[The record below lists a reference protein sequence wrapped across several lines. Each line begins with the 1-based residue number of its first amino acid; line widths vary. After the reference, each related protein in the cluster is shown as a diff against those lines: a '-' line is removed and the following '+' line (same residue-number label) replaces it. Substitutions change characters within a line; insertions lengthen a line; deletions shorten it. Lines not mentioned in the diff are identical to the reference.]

1 MVNKIILNEYEIDQE
16 EIERE
21 LEEIIGGGSLAK
33 IEAVFDTSVKKFDLG
48 TILRGRILGVIGNN
62 VILDTGYKSEGT
74 IPLSEFDSAEEVEV
88 GTEIEV
94 MLESFEDDTG
104 LIQISKRKADRIR
117 GWEKIVDK
125 YKEGDVVTGKVVRKI
140 KGGLLVDVGIP
151 IFLPA
156 SQIDVKPPGEIAE
169 YIGTEVTCKIL
180 KIDEVQQNIIVSRR
194 KLIEEE
200 RNKLKREFLSNVEVG
215 QVVSGVVKNIAD
227 FGAFIDLGGIDGL
240 LHITDM
246 SWGRISHPSE
256 MLAIGDET
264 EVKILDIDEVKDKVS
279 LGLKQKT
286 ENPWA
291 NVEER
296 YPIGSK
302 IKGQVVNIM
311 SYGAFV
317 KLETGI
323 EGLVHISE
331 MSWTRRIN
339 HPSEVVAIGD
349 SVEAIVLNINK
360 DKEEISLSIKQV
372 ELNPWTNI
380 EEKYQPGHKIKGRVR
395 NLTNYGAFIEIDEGI
410 DGLLHISDMS
420 WSKKVT
426 HPSEII
432 KKGDKIEVE
441 ILSVDKEKKRV
452 SLGIKQL
459 TEDPWK
465 KEIPEKYSVGDIVK
479 GKVTKMTDFGAF
491 IDMGNGLEGLL
502 HISEVSREKIKNLES
517 VLSIG
522 QKLDV
527 KIVKI
532 EPEARKIGLSLKGTG
547 KAPEQETQPQEE
559 QPQEETKPQE
569 EQADTEAS
577 EEVIEDTVEAK
588 VDEAEASEEVVEDTV
603 EAKVD
608 EAEAS
613 EEVVEDTIEAKVDE
627 AEVEET
633 KVDEAKDDA

>member
-1 MVNKIILNEYEIDQE
+1 MVNKFVLEEYEINQE
-16 EIERE
+16 EIQRE
-21 LEEIIGGGSLAK
+21 LEEIIGGDSLEK
-33 IEAVFDTSVKKFDLG
+33 IEAAFDISVKKFDLG
-48 TILRGRILGVIGNN
+48 TILKGRILGIIGNN

-74 IPLSEFDSAEEVEV
+74 IPLSEFDSAEDVEI
-88 GTEIEV
+88 GNEIEV
-94 MLESFEDDTG
+94 ILESFEDDTG

-117 GWEKIVDK
+117 GWEKVVDK
-125 YKEGDVVTGKVVRKI
+125 YKEGDVVKGKVVRKI

-200 RNKLKREFLSNVEVG
+200 RSKLKREFLDSVQVG
-215 QVVSGVVKNIAD
+215 QVVKGVVKNIAD

-291 NVEER
+291 NVGER

-372 ELNPWTNI
+372 EQNPWTNI
-380 EEKYQPGHKIKGRVR
+380 EEKYPPGITIKGRVR

-432 KKGDKIEVE
+432 KKGDKIEVK
-441 ILSVDKEKKRV
+441 ILSVDKDKKRV

-459 TEDPWK
+459 TDDPWK
-465 KEIPEKYSVGDIVK
+465 KEIPEKYSVGGIVK
-479 GKVTKMTDFGAF
+479 GKVTKLTDFGAF

-502 HISEVSREKIKNLES
+502 HISEVSGEKIKTLES

-522 QKLDV
+522 QELDV

-532 EPEARKIGLSLKGTG
+532 EPEVRKIGLSLKGVKKTS
-547 KAPEQETQPQEE
+547 AQEGQA
-559 QPQEETKPQE
+559 QE
-569 EQADTEAS
+569 EQADIEAS
-577 EEVIEDTVEAK
+577 EDVIE
-588 VDEAEASEEVVEDTV
+588 EEVD
-603 EAKVD
+603 
-608 EAEAS
+608 
-613 EEVVEDTIEAKVDE
+613 
-627 AEVEET
+627 EVEE
-633 KVDEAKDDA
+633 ENI

>member
-1 MVNKIILNEYEIDQE
+1 MVNKIILEEYEISQE

-21 LEEIIGGGSLAK
+21 LEEIIGGDSLEK
-33 IEAVFDTSVKKFDLG
+33 IEAAFDTSVKKFDLG
-48 TILRGRILGVIGNN
+48 TILKGRILGVIGNN

-74 IPLSEFDSAEEVEV
+74 IPLSEFDSAEDVEI

-169 YIGTEVTCKIL
+169 YIGSEVTCKIL

-200 RNKLKREFLSNVEVG
+200 RNKLKREFLNSVEVG
-215 QVVSGVVKNIAD
+215 QIVSGVVKNIAD

-465 KEIPEKYSVGDIVK
+465 KEIPEKYAVGDIVK

-491 IDMGNGLEGLL
+491 IDMGSGLEGLL
-502 HISEVSREKIKNLES
+502 HISEVSSEKIKNLES

-522 QKLDV
+522 QELDV
-527 KIVKI
+527 RIVKI
-532 EPEARKIGLSLKGTG
+532 EPEARKIGLSLKGVE
-547 KAPEQETQPQEE
+547 KASGQENQPQEE
-559 QPQEETKPQE
+559 QTDTETSEDAIE
-569 EQADTEAS
+569 EQVDKE
-577 EEVIEDTVEAK
+577 K
-588 VDEAEASEEVVEDTV
+588 VDETTEDGN
-603 EAKVD
+603 
-608 EAEAS
+608 
-613 EEVVEDTIEAKVDE
+613 
-627 AEVEET
+627 
-633 KVDEAKDDA
+633 

>member
-1 MVNKIILNEYEIDQE
+1 MVNKLVLEQYDIKQE
-16 EIERE
+16 EIEKE
-21 LEEIIGGGSLAK
+21 LAEIIGSGSLEN
-33 IEAVFDTSVKKFDLG
+33 IEAAFDTSVKNFDLG
-48 TILRGRILGVIGNN
+48 TILKGRVLGVIGNN
-62 VILDTGYKSEGT
+62 VILDTGYKSEG
-74 IPLSEFDSAEEVEV
+74 IVPLSEFDTSEEVEV
-88 GTEIEV
+88 GADVEV

-117 GWEKIVDK
+117 GWEKIVNK
-125 YKEGDVVTGKVVRKI
+125 YQEGDVVTGKVVRKI

-156 SQIDVKPPGEIAE
+156 SQIDIKPPGEIAE

-200 RNKLKREFLSNVEVG
+200 RNQQKREFLDSVEVG
-215 QVVSGVVKNIAD
+215 QVVKGEVKNIAD

-256 MLAIGDET
+256 MLAIGDDV
-264 EVKILDIDEVKDKVS
+264 EVKILDIDAVKDKVS
-279 LGLKQKT
+279 LGLKQKS
-286 ENPWA
+286 ENPWTS
-291 NVEER
+291 VEEK

-339 HPSEVVAIGD
+339 HPSDVVAIGD
-349 SVEAIVLNINK
+349 SVEAVVLNINK
-360 DKEEISLSIKQV
+360 DKEEISLSLKQV
-372 ELNPWTNI
+372 EQNPWTNI
-380 EEKYQPGHKIKGRVR
+380 EEKYPPGVTIKGKVR

-420 WSKKVT
+420 WSKKVA

-432 KKGDKIEVE
+432 KKGEMIEVK
-441 ILSVDKEKKRV
+441 ILSVDKDKKRV

-459 TEDPWK
+459 SDDPWK
-465 KEIPEKYSVGDIVK
+465 KEIPEKYHVGDIVK

-491 IDMGNGLEGLL
+491 IDLSNGLEGLL
-502 HISEVSREKIKNLES
+502 HISEVSKEKIKNLES

-522 QKLDV
+522 QDLNV

-532 EPEARKIGLSLKGTG
+532 EPEARKIGLSLKGVEGAPVPPKQEDKAKEEPAAADVEVTENA
-547 KAPEQETQPQEE
+547 APEETAPESADAGA
-559 QPQEETKPQE
+559 PEETAAE
-569 EQADTEAS
+569 EKT
-577 EEVIEDTVEAK
+577 EEVKNEDNA
-588 VDEAEASEEVVEDTV
+588 
-603 EAKVD
+603 
-608 EAEAS
+608 
-613 EEVVEDTIEAKVDE
+613 
-627 AEVEET
+627 
-633 KVDEAKDDA
+633 

>member
-1 MVNKIILNEYEIDQE
+1 MVNKLVLEKYDIKQE
-16 EIERE
+16 EIEKE
-21 LEEIIGGGSLAK
+21 LEEIIGSDSLVK
-33 IEAVFDTSVKKFDLG
+33 IEAAFDTSIKNFDLG
-48 TILRGRILGVIGNN
+48 TILRGRVLGVIGNN

-74 IPLSEFDSAEEVEV
+74 VPLSEFDSAEEVEV
-88 GTEIEV
+88 GADIEV

-117 GWEKIVDK
+117 GWEKIVNK
-125 YKEGDVVTGKVVRKI
+125 YQEGDVVTGRVVRKI

-200 RNKLKREFLSNVEVG
+200 RNTQKREFLDSVEIG
-215 QVVSGVVKNIAD
+215 QVVKGEVKNIAD

-256 MLAIGDET
+256 MLAIGDDV
-264 EVKILDIDEVKDKVS
+264 EVKILDIDAVKDKVS
-279 LGLKQKT
+279 LGLKQKS
-286 ENPWA
+286 ENPWTS
-291 NVEER
+291 VEEK

-339 HPSEVVAIGD
+339 HPSDVVAIGD
-349 SVEAIVLNINK
+349 SVEAVVLNINK
-360 DKEEISLSIKQV
+360 DKEEISLSLKQV
-372 ELNPWTNI
+372 EQNPWTNI
-380 EEKYQPGHKIKGRVR
+380 EEKYPPGVTIKGKVR

-420 WSKKVT
+420 WSKKVA

-432 KKGDKIEVE
+432 KKGEMIEVK
-441 ILSVDKEKKRV
+441 ILSVDKDKKRV

-459 TEDPWK
+459 SDDPWK
-465 KEIPEKYSVGDIVK
+465 KEIPEKYKVGDIVK

-491 IDMGNGLEGLL
+491 IDLSNGLEGLL
-502 HISEVSREKIKNLES
+502 HISEVSKEKIKKLES
-517 VLSIG
+517 VISIG
-522 QKLDV
+522 QELNV

-532 EPEARKIGLSLKGTG
+532 EPEARKIGLSLKGVENESVQVQ
-547 KAPEQETQPQEE
+547 KSES
-559 QPQEETKPQE
+559 QE
-569 EQADTEAS
+569 EQADVEVTENVA
-577 EEVIEDTVEAK
+577 EESADVEATEN
-588 VDEAEASEEVVEDTV
+588 VAEEKTDDVKEEDN
-603 EAKVD
+603 A
-608 EAEAS
+608 
-613 EEVVEDTIEAKVDE
+613 
-627 AEVEET
+627 
-633 KVDEAKDDA
+633 

>member
-1 MVNKIILNEYEIDQE
+1 MVNKLVLEKYDIKQD
-16 EIERE
+16 EIEKE
-21 LEEIIGGGSLAK
+21 LQEIIGGDSLEK
-33 IEAVFDTSVKKFDLG
+33 IEAAFDTSIKNFDLG
-48 TILRGRILGVIGNN
+48 TILRGRVLGVIGNN
-62 VILDTGYKSEGT
+62 VILDTGYKSEG
-74 IPLSEFDSAEEVEV
+74 IVPLSEFDTAEDVEV
-88 GTEIEV
+88 GADIEV

-117 GWEKIVDK
+117 GWEKIVNK
-125 YKEGDVVTGKVVRKI
+125 YQEGDVVTGKVVRKI

-156 SQIDVKPPGEIAE
+156 SQIDIKPPGEIAE

-200 RNKLKREFLSNVEVG
+200 RNKQKREFLDSVEVE
-215 QVVSGVVKNIAD
+215 QVVKGEVKNIAD

-256 MLAIGDET
+256 MLAIGDEVD
-264 EVKILDIDEVKDKVS
+264 VKILDIDAVKDKVS

-286 ENPWA
+286 ENPWTS
-291 NVEER
+291 VEEK

-339 HPSEVVAIGD
+339 HPSDVVAIGD
-349 SVEAIVLNINK
+349 SVEAVVLNINK
-360 DKEEISLSIKQV
+360 DKEEISLSLKQV
-372 ELNPWTNI
+372 EQNPWTNI
-380 EEKYQPGHKIKGRVR
+380 EEKYPPGVTIKGKVR

-420 WSKKVT
+420 WSKKVA

-432 KKGDKIEVE
+432 KKGEMIEVK
-441 ILSVDKEKKRV
+441 ILSVDKDKKRV

-459 TEDPWK
+459 TDDPWK
-465 KEIPEKYSVGDIVK
+465 KEIPDKYHVGDIVK

-491 IDMGNGLEGLL
+491 IDLSNGLEGLL
-502 HISEVSREKIKNLES
+502 HISEVSKEKIKKLES
-517 VLSIG
+517 VISIG
-522 QKLDV
+522 QDLDV

-532 EPEARKIGLSLKGTG
+532 EPEARKIGLSLKGVEG
-547 KAPEQETQPQEE
+547 APVPAPE
-559 QPQEETKPQE
+559 
-569 EQADTEAS
+569 S
-577 EEVIEDTVEAK
+577 ESK
-588 VDEAEASEEVVEDTV
+588 DEPA
-603 EAKVD
+603 
-608 EAEAS
+608 
-613 EEVVEDTIEAKVDE
+613 
-627 AEVEET
+627 AEVEVTENAAPESADAGAPEE
-633 KVDEAKDDA
+633 VAAEAAEEVKEEDNA

>member
-1 MVNKIILNEYEIDQE
+1 MVNKLVLEQYDIKQD
-16 EIERE
+16 EIEKE
-21 LEEIIGGGSLAK
+21 LQEIIGGDSLEK
-33 IEAVFDTSVKKFDLG
+33 IEAAFDTSIKNFDLG
-48 TILRGRILGVIGNN
+48 TILRGKVLGVIGNN
-62 VILDTGYKSEGT
+62 VILDTGYKSEG
-74 IPLSEFDSAEEVEV
+74 IVPLSEFDTSEEVEV
-88 GTEIEV
+88 GSDVEV

-117 GWEKIVDK
+117 GWEKIVNK
-125 YKEGDVVTGKVVRKI
+125 YQEGDVVTGKVVRKI

-156 SQIDVKPPGEIAE
+156 SQIDIKPPGEIAE

-200 RNKLKREFLSNVEVG
+200 RNQQKREFLDSVEVG
-215 QVVSGVVKNIAD
+215 QVVKGEVKNIAD

-256 MLAIGDET
+256 MLAIGDDV
-264 EVKILDIDEVKDKVS
+264 EVKILDIDAVKDKVS
-279 LGLKQKT
+279 LGLKQKS
-286 ENPWA
+286 ENPWTS
-291 NVEER
+291 VEEK

-339 HPSEVVAIGD
+339 HPSDVVAIGD
-349 SVEAIVLNINK
+349 SVEAVVLNINK
-360 DKEEISLSIKQV
+360 DKEEISLSLKQV
-372 ELNPWTNI
+372 EQNPWTNI
-380 EEKYQPGHKIKGRVR
+380 EEKYPPGVTIKGKVR

-420 WSKKVT
+420 WSKKVA

-432 KKGDKIEVE
+432 KKGEMIEVK
-441 ILSVDKEKKRV
+441 ILSVDKDKKRV

-459 TEDPWK
+459 SDDPWK
-465 KEIPEKYSVGDIVK
+465 KEIPEKYHVGDIVK

-491 IDMGNGLEGLL
+491 IDLSNGLEGLL
-502 HISEVSREKIKNLES
+502 HVSEVSKEKIKNLES

-522 QKLDV
+522 QDLNV

-532 EPEARKIGLSLKGTG
+532 EPEARKIGLSLKGVEG
-547 KAPEQETQPQEE
+547 APVPPKQEDKAKEE
-559 QPQEETKPQE
+559 P
-569 EQADTEAS
+569 AA
-577 EEVIEDTVEAK
+577 
-588 VDEAEASEEVVEDTV
+588 
-603 EAKVD
+603 
-608 EAEAS
+608 
-613 EEVVEDTIEAKVDE
+613 
-627 AEVEET
+627 AEVEVTENAAPESA
-633 KVDEAKDDA
+633 DAGAPEESAPEEAAAEEKTEEVKNEDNA

>member
-1 MVNKIILNEYEIDQE
+1 MVNKIVLEEYDIKQD

-21 LEEIIGGGSLAK
+21 LEEIIGSDNLEK
-33 IEAVFDTSVKKFDLG
+33 IEAAFDTSIKNFDLG

-74 IPLSEFDSAEEVEV
+74 VPLSEFDSPEEAEI
-88 GTEIEV
+88 GTDIEV
-94 MLESFEDDTG
+94 MLEAFEDDTG

-117 GWEKIVDK
+117 GWEKIVNK
-125 YKEGDVVTGKVVRKI
+125 YQEGDVVTGKVVRKI

-200 RNKLKREFLSNVEVG
+200 RNKQKREFLDSVQVD
-215 QVVSGVVKNIAD
+215 QVVKGVVKNIAD

-256 MLAIGDET
+256 MLAIGDEVD
-264 EVKILDIDEVKDKVS
+264 VKILDIDAVKDKVS
-279 LGLKQKT
+279 LGLKQKS
-286 ENPWA
+286 ENPWT

-349 SVEAIVLNINK
+349 SVEAVVLNINK

-372 ELNPWTNI
+372 EMNPWTNI
-380 EEKYQPGHKIKGRVR
+380 EEKYPPGVTIKGRVR

-420 WSKKVT
+420 WSKKVA

-432 KKGDKIEVE
+432 KKGDKIEVK
-441 ILSVDKEKKRV
+441 ILSVDKDKKRV

-459 TEDPWK
+459 NDDPWK
-465 KEIPEKYSVGDIVK
+465 KEIPEKYKVGDVVK

-491 IDMGNGLEGLL
+491 VDLGNGLEGLL
-502 HISEVSREKIKNLES
+502 HISEVSNEKVKNLES
-517 VLSIG
+517 ILSIE
-522 QKLDV
+522 QELNV

-532 EPEARKIGLSLKGTG
+532 EPEARKIGLSLKGIENVP
-547 KAPEQETQPQEE
+547 APTEE
-559 QPQEETKPQE
+559 NAPQE
-569 EQADTEAS
+569 EQADTAVTE
-577 EEVIEDTVEAK
+577 EAK
-588 VDEAEASEEVVEDTV
+588 EEAVDEIKEDENT
-603 EAKVD
+603 
-608 EAEAS
+608 
-613 EEVVEDTIEAKVDE
+613 
-627 AEVEET
+627 
-633 KVDEAKDDA
+633 

>member
-1 MVNKIILNEYEIDQE
+1 MVNKIVLEEYDIKQE

-21 LEEIIGGGSLAK
+21 LEEIIGSDSLEK
-33 IEAVFDTSVKKFDLG
+33 IEAVFNTSIKNFDLG
-48 TILRGRILGVIGNN
+48 TILTGRILGVIGNN
-62 VILDTGYKSEGT
+62 VILDTGYKSEG
-74 IPLSEFDSAEEVEV
+74 IVPLSEFDSPEEVEV
-88 GTEIEV
+88 GTDIEV

-117 GWEKIVDK
+117 GWEKIVNK
-125 YKEGDVVTGKVVRKI
+125 YQEGDVVTGKVVRKI

-156 SQIDVKPPGEIAE
+156 SQIDIKPPGEIAE

-180 KIDEVQQNIIVSRR
+180 KIDEIQQNIIVSRR

-200 RNKLKREFLSNVEVG
+200 RNKQKREFLDSVQID
-215 QVVSGVVKNIAD
+215 QVVNGVVKNIAD

-256 MLAIGDET
+256 MLAIGDEVD
-264 EVKILDIDEVKDKVS
+264 VKILDIDAVKDKVS

-286 ENPWA
+286 ENPWT

-311 SYGAFV
+311 SYGAFI

-339 HPSEVVAIGD
+339 HPSDVVAIGD
-349 SVEAIVLNINK
+349 SVEAVVLNINK
-360 DKEEISLSIKQV
+360 EKEEISLSIKQV
-372 ELNPWTNI
+372 EQNPWTNI
-380 EEKYQPGHKIKGRVR
+380 EEKYQPGHTIKGRVR

-420 WSKKVT
+420 WSKKVA

-432 KKGDKIEVE
+432 KKGEMIEVK
-441 ILSVDKEKKRV
+441 ILSVDKDKKRV

-459 TEDPWK
+459 TDDPWK
-465 KEIPEKYSVGDIVK
+465 KEIPEKYHVGDIVK

-491 IDMGNGLEGLL
+491 IDLSNGLEGLL
-502 HISEVSREKIKNLES
+502 HISEVSKEKIKKLES
-517 VLSIG
+517 VIAIG
-522 QKLDV
+522 QELDV

-532 EPEARKIGLSLKGTG
+532 EPEARKIGLSLKGIENTSG
-547 KAPEQETQPQEE
+547 QAQASEPQEE
-559 QPQEETKPQE
+559 QT
-569 EQADTEAS
+569 DTEVS
-577 EEVIEDTVEAK
+577 ENVGEEKTDDVKEEDNT
-588 VDEAEASEEVVEDTV
+588 
-603 EAKVD
+603 
-608 EAEAS
+608 
-613 EEVVEDTIEAKVDE
+613 
-627 AEVEET
+627 
-633 KVDEAKDDA
+633 

>member
-1 MVNKIILNEYEIDQE
+1 MVNKLVLEEYDIKQE

-21 LEEIIGGGSLAK
+21 LEEIIGSDSLEK
-33 IEAVFDTSVKKFDLG
+33 IEAVFDTSIKNFDLG
-48 TILRGRILGVIGNN
+48 TILKGRILGVIGNN
-62 VILDTGYKSEGT
+62 VILDTGYKSEG
-74 IPLSEFDSAEEVEV
+74 IVPLSEFDSTEEVEV
-88 GTEIEV
+88 GTDIEV
-94 MLESFEDDTG
+94 ILESFEDDTG

-117 GWEKIVDK
+117 GWEKIVNK
-125 YKEGDVVTGKVVRKI
+125 YQEGDVVSGRVVRKI

-169 YIGTEVTCKIL
+169 YIGSEVTCKIL
-180 KIDEVQQNIIVSRR
+180 KIDEIQQNIIVSRR

-200 RNKLKREFLSNVEVG
+200 RNKQKREFLDSVEIG
-215 QVVSGVVKNIAD
+215 QVVKGEVKNIAD

-256 MLAIGDET
+256 MLAIGDEI
-264 EVKILDIDEVKDKVS
+264 EVKILDIDAVKDKVS

-286 ENPWA
+286 ENPWT

-311 SYGAFV
+311 SYGAFI

-339 HPSEVVAIGD
+339 HPSDVVAIGD
-349 SVEAIVLNINK
+349 SVEAVVLNINR

-372 ELNPWTNI
+372 EQNPWTNI
-380 EEKYQPGHKIKGRVR
+380 EEKYPPGVAIKGKVR

-420 WSKKVT
+420 WSKKVA

-432 KKGDKIEVE
+432 KKGEMIEVK
-441 ILSVDKEKKRV
+441 ILSVDKDKKRV

-459 TEDPWK
+459 TDDPWK
-465 KEIPEKYSVGDIVK
+465 KEIPEKYHVGDIVT

-491 IDMGNGLEGLL
+491 IDLSNGLEGLL
-502 HISEVSREKIKNLES
+502 HISEVSKEKIKKLES
-517 VLSIG
+517 VISIG
-522 QKLDV
+522 QELNV

-532 EPEARKIGLSLKGTG
+532 EPEARKIGLSLKGIENSSEQTG
-547 KAPEQETQPQEE
+547 TSE
-559 QPQEETKPQE
+559 PQE
-569 EQADTEAS
+569 EQA
-577 EEVIEDTVEAK
+577 
-588 VDEAEASEEVVEDTV
+588 VVEVT
-603 EAKVD
+603 ENAG
-608 EAEAS
+608 
-613 EEVVEDTIEAKVDE
+613 EEKTDDVKEEDSA
-627 AEVEET
+627 
-633 KVDEAKDDA
+633 

>member
-1 MVNKIILNEYEIDQE
+1 MVNKLVLEQYDIKQD
-16 EIERE
+16 EIEKE
-21 LEEIIGGGSLAK
+21 LQEIIGGDSLEK
-33 IEAVFDTSVKKFDLG
+33 IEAAFDTSIKNFDLG
-48 TILRGRILGVIGNN
+48 TILRGRVLGVIGNN
-62 VILDTGYKSEGT
+62 VILDTGYKSEG
-74 IPLSEFDSAEEVEV
+74 IVPLSEFDTSEEVEV
-88 GTEIEV
+88 GSDVEV

-117 GWEKIVDK
+117 GWEKIVNK
-125 YKEGDVVTGKVVRKI
+125 YQEGDVVTGKVVRKI

-156 SQIDVKPPGEIAE
+156 SQIDIKPPGEIAE

-200 RNKLKREFLSNVEVG
+200 RNQQKREFLDSVEVG
-215 QVVSGVVKNIAD
+215 QVVKGEVKNIAD

-256 MLAIGDET
+256 MLAIGDDV
-264 EVKILDIDEVKDKVS
+264 EVKILDIDAVKDKVS
-279 LGLKQKT
+279 LGLKQKS
-286 ENPWA
+286 ENPWTS
-291 NVEER
+291 VEEK

-339 HPSEVVAIGD
+339 HPSDVVAIGD
-349 SVEAIVLNINK
+349 SVEAVVLNINK
-360 DKEEISLSIKQV
+360 DKEEISLSLKQV
-372 ELNPWTNI
+372 EQNPWTNI
-380 EEKYQPGHKIKGRVR
+380 EEKYPPGVTIKGKVR

-420 WSKKVT
+420 WSKKVA

-432 KKGDKIEVE
+432 KKGEMIEVK
-441 ILSVDKEKKRV
+441 ILSVDKDKKRV

-459 TEDPWK
+459 SDDPWK
-465 KEIPEKYSVGDIVK
+465 KEIPEKYHVGDIVK

-491 IDMGNGLEGLL
+491 IDLSNGLEGLL
-502 HISEVSREKIKNLES
+502 HISEVSKEKIKNLES

-522 QKLDV
+522 QDLNV

-532 EPEARKIGLSLKGTG
+532 EPEARKIGLSLKGVEG
-547 KAPEQETQPQEE
+547 APVPPKQEDKAKEE
-559 QPQEETKPQE
+559 P
-569 EQADTEAS
+569 AA
-577 EEVIEDTVEAK
+577 
-588 VDEAEASEEVVEDTV
+588 
-603 EAKVD
+603 
-608 EAEAS
+608 
-613 EEVVEDTIEAKVDE
+613 
-627 AEVEET
+627 AEVEVTENAAPESA
-633 KVDEAKDDA
+633 DAGAPEEAAAEEKTEEVKNEDNA

>member
-21 LEEIIGGGSLAK
+21 LEEIIGGDSLAK

-339 HPSEVVAIGD
+339 HPLEVVAIGD

-502 HISEVSREKIKNLES
+502 HISEVSSEKIKNLEKI
-517 VLSIG
+517 LSIG
-522 QKLDV
+522 QELDV

-547 KAPEQETQPQEE
+547 KAPEQEAKPQETQPQEE
-559 QPQEETKPQE
+559 QAEAEAAEE
-569 EQADTEAS
+569 
-577 EEVIEDTVEAK
+577 K
-588 VDEAEASEEVVEDTV
+588 VDEAKE
-603 EAKVD
+603 
-608 EAEAS
+608 
-613 EEVVEDTIEAKVDE
+613 
-627 AEVEET
+627 
-633 KVDEAKDDA
+633 DEAKDDA

>member
-1 MVNKIILNEYEIDQE
+1 MVNKFVLEEYAIDQE
-16 EIERE
+16 EIQRE
-21 LEEIIGGGSLAK
+21 LEEIIGGDSLKK
-33 IEAVFDTSVKKFDLG
+33 IEAAFDTSVKKFDLG
-48 TILRGRILGVIGNN
+48 TILKGRILGVIGNN

-74 IPLSEFDSAEEVEV
+74 IPLSEFDSAEDVEI
-88 GTEIEV
+88 GNEIEV

-117 GWEKIVDK
+117 GWEKVVDK
-125 YKEGDVVTGKVVRKI
+125 YKEGDVVKGKVVRKI
-140 KGGLLVDVGIP
+140 KGGLLVDIGIP

-200 RNKLKREFLSNVEVG
+200 RSKLKREFLDSVQVG
-215 QVVSGVVKNIAD
+215 QVVKGVVKNIAD

-256 MLAIGDET
+256 MLAIGDDV
-264 EVKILDIDEVKDKVS
+264 EVKILDIDVVKDKVS

-291 NVEER
+291 NVEDR

-372 ELNPWTNI
+372 EQNPWTNI
-380 EEKYQPGHKIKGRVR
+380 EEKSPPGITIKGRVR

-432 KKGDKIEVE
+432 KKGDKIEVK
-441 ILSVDKEKKRV
+441 ILSVDKDKKRV

-459 TEDPWK
+459 TDDPWK

-479 GKVTKMTDFGAF
+479 GKVTKLTDFGAF
-491 IDMGNGLEGLL
+491 IDMGNSLEGLL
-502 HISEVSREKIKNLES
+502 HISEVSGEKIKNLES
-517 VLSIG
+517 VFSIG
-522 QKLDV
+522 QELDV

-532 EPEARKIGLSLKGTG
+532 EPEARKIGLSLKGVKKTS
-547 KAPEQETQPQEE
+547 AQEGQAQEE
-559 QPQEETKPQE
+559 QT
-569 EQADTEAS
+569 DIEAS
-577 EEVIEDTVEAK
+577 EDIVEEK
-588 VDEAEASEEVVEDTV
+588 VDE
-603 EAKVD
+603 
-608 EAEAS
+608 
-613 EEVVEDTIEAKVDE
+613 
-627 AEVEET
+627 VEE
-633 KVDEAKDDA
+633 ESI

>member
-1 MVNKIILNEYEIDQE
+1 MVNKFVLEEYEINQE
-16 EIERE
+16 EIQRE
-21 LEEIIGGGSLAK
+21 LEEIIGGDSLEK
-33 IEAVFDTSVKKFDLG
+33 IEAAFDISVKKFDLG
-48 TILRGRILGVIGNN
+48 TILKGRILGIIGNN

-74 IPLSEFDSAEEVEV
+74 IPLSEFDSAEDVEI
-88 GTEIEV
+88 GNEIEV
-94 MLESFEDDTG
+94 ILESFEDDTG

-117 GWEKIVDK
+117 GWEKVVDK
-125 YKEGDVVTGKVVRKI
+125 YKEGDVVKGKVIRKI

-200 RNKLKREFLSNVEVG
+200 RSKLKREFMNSVQVG
-215 QVVSGVVKNIAD
+215 QVVKGVVKNIAD

-291 NVEER
+291 NVGER

-372 ELNPWTNI
+372 EKNPWTNI
-380 EEKYQPGHKIKGRVR
+380 EEKYPPGITIKGRVR

-432 KKGDKIEVE
+432 KKGDKIEVK
-441 ILSVDKEKKRV
+441 ILSVDKDKKRV

-459 TEDPWK
+459 TDDPWK

-479 GKVTKMTDFGAF
+479 GKVTKLTDFGAF

-502 HISEVSREKIKNLES
+502 HISEVSGEKIKTLES

-522 QKLDV
+522 QELDV

-532 EPEARKIGLSLKGTG
+532 EPEVRKIGLSLKGVKKTS
-547 KAPEQETQPQEE
+547 AQEGQA
-559 QPQEETKPQE
+559 QE
-569 EQADTEAS
+569 EQADIEAS
-577 EEVIEDTVEAK
+577 EDVIE
-588 VDEAEASEEVVEDTV
+588 EEVD
-603 EAKVD
+603 
-608 EAEAS
+608 
-613 EEVVEDTIEAKVDE
+613 
-627 AEVEET
+627 EVEE
-633 KVDEAKDDA
+633 ENI

>member
-1 MVNKIILNEYEIDQE
+1 MVNKLVLEQYDIKQD
-16 EIERE
+16 EIEKE
-21 LEEIIGGGSLAK
+21 LQEIIGGDSLEK
-33 IEAVFDTSVKKFDLG
+33 IEAAFDTSIKNFDLG
-48 TILRGRILGVIGNN
+48 TILRGKVLGVIGNN
-62 VILDTGYKSEGT
+62 VILDTGYKSEG
-74 IPLSEFDSAEEVEV
+74 IVPLSEFDTSEEVEV
-88 GTEIEV
+88 GSDVEV

-117 GWEKIVDK
+117 GWEKIVNK
-125 YKEGDVVTGKVVRKI
+125 YQEGDVVTGKVVRKI

-156 SQIDVKPPGEIAE
+156 SQIDIKPPGEIAE

-200 RNKLKREFLSNVEVG
+200 RNQQKREFLDSVEVG
-215 QVVSGVVKNIAD
+215 QVVKGEVKNIAD

-256 MLAIGDET
+256 MLAIGDDV
-264 EVKILDIDEVKDKVS
+264 EVKILDIDAVKDKVS
-279 LGLKQKT
+279 LGLKQKS
-286 ENPWA
+286 ENPWTS
-291 NVEER
+291 VEEK

-339 HPSEVVAIGD
+339 HPSDVVAIGD
-349 SVEAIVLNINK
+349 SVEAVVLNINK
-360 DKEEISLSIKQV
+360 DKEEISLSLKQV
-372 ELNPWTNI
+372 EQNPWTNI
-380 EEKYQPGHKIKGRVR
+380 EEKYPPGVTIKGKVR

-420 WSKKVT
+420 WSKKVA

-432 KKGDKIEVE
+432 KKGEMIEVK
-441 ILSVDKEKKRV
+441 ILSVDKDKKRV

-459 TEDPWK
+459 SDDPWK
-465 KEIPEKYSVGDIVK
+465 KEIPEKYHVGDIVK

-491 IDMGNGLEGLL
+491 IDLSNGLEGLL
-502 HISEVSREKIKNLES
+502 HISEVSKEKIKNLES

-522 QKLDV
+522 QDLNV

-532 EPEARKIGLSLKGTG
+532 EPEARKIGLSLKGVEG
-547 KAPEQETQPQEE
+547 APVPPKQEDKAKEE
-559 QPQEETKPQE
+559 P
-569 EQADTEAS
+569 AA
-577 EEVIEDTVEAK
+577 
-588 VDEAEASEEVVEDTV
+588 
-603 EAKVD
+603 
-608 EAEAS
+608 
-613 EEVVEDTIEAKVDE
+613 
-627 AEVEET
+627 AEVEVTENAAPESA
-633 KVDEAKDDA
+633 DAGAPEEAAAEEKTEEVKNEDNA

>member
-21 LEEIIGGGSLAK
+21 LEEIIGGDSLAK

-360 DKEEISLSIKQV
+360 DKEEISLSVKQV

-502 HISEVSREKIKNLES
+502 HISEVSREKIKNLEN

-522 QKLDV
+522 QELDV

-547 KAPEQETQPQEE
+547 KAPEQEAKPQETQPQEE
-559 QPQEETKPQE
+559 QAEAEAAEE
-569 EQADTEAS
+569 
-577 EEVIEDTVEAK
+577 K
-588 VDEAEASEEVVEDTV
+588 VDEAKE
-603 EAKVD
+603 
-608 EAEAS
+608 
-613 EEVVEDTIEAKVDE
+613 
-627 AEVEET
+627 
-633 KVDEAKDDA
+633 DEAKDDA

>member
-1 MVNKIILNEYEIDQE
+1 MVNKLVLEQYDIKQE

-21 LEEIIGGGSLAK
+21 LEEIIGLDSLEK
-33 IEAVFDTSVKKFDLG
+33 IEAVFDTSIKNFDLG

-62 VILDTGYKSEGT
+62 VILDTGYKSEG
-74 IPLSEFDSAEEVEV
+74 IVPLSEFDSPDEVEV
-88 GTEIEV
+88 GTDIEV

-117 GWEKIVDK
+117 GWEKIVNK
-125 YKEGDVVTGKVVRKI
+125 YQEGDVVTGKVVRKI

-169 YIGTEVTCKIL
+169 YIGKEVTCKIL
-180 KIDEVQQNIIVSRR
+180 KIDEIQQNIIVSRR

-200 RNKLKREFLSNVEVG
+200 RNKQKREFLDNVQIG
-215 QVVSGVVKNIAD
+215 QVVKGEVKNIAD

-256 MLAIGDET
+256 MLAIGDEVD
-264 EVKILDIDEVKDKVS
+264 VKILDIDAVKDKVS

-286 ENPWA
+286 ENPWTS
-291 NVEER
+291 VEEK

-311 SYGAFV
+311 SYGAFI

-339 HPSEVVAIGD
+339 HPSDVVAIGD
-349 SVEAIVLNINK
+349 SVEAVVLNINK

-372 ELNPWTNI
+372 EQNPWTNI
-380 EEKYQPGHKIKGRVR
+380 EEKYQPGHTIKGRVR

-420 WSKKVT
+420 WSKKVA

-432 KKGDKIEVE
+432 KKGEMIEVK
-441 ILSVDKEKKRV
+441 ILSVDKDKKRL

-459 TEDPWK
+459 TDDPWK
-465 KEIPEKYSVGDIVK
+465 KEIPEKYHVGDIVK

-491 IDMGNGLEGLL
+491 IDLSNGLEGLL
-502 HISEVSREKIKNLES
+502 HISEVSKEKIKKLES
-517 VLSIG
+517 VISIG
-522 QKLDV
+522 QELTV

-532 EPEARKIGLSLKGTG
+532 EPEARKIGLSLKGMENLPE
-547 KAPEQETQPQEE
+547 KAQENVPQEE
-559 QPQEETKPQE
+559 QPV
-569 EQADTEAS
+569 D
-577 EEVIEDTVEAK
+577 EEVTEN
-588 VDEAEASEEVVEDTV
+588 VDESKT
-603 EAKVD
+603 
-608 EAEAS
+608 
-613 EEVVEDTIEAKVDE
+613 
-627 AEVEET
+627 
-633 KVDEAKDDA
+633 DDA

>member
-1 MVNKIILNEYEIDQE
+1 MVNKIILEEYKISQE

-21 LEEIIGGGSLAK
+21 LEEIIGGDSLEK
-33 IEAVFDTSVKKFDLG
+33 IEAAFDTSVKKFDLG

-200 RNKLKREFLSNVEVG
+200 RNKLKREFLNSVKVG

-291 NVEER
+291 NVDDR
-296 YPIGSK
+296 YPISSK

-432 KKGDKIEVE
+432 KKGEKIEVE

-502 HISEVSREKIKNLES
+502 HISEISSEKIKNIEK

-522 QKLDV
+522 QELDV

-532 EPEARKIGLSLKGTG
+532 EPEARKIGLSLKGIG
-547 KAPEQETQPQEE
+547 NESGQETQPQEE
-559 QPQEETKPQE
+559 Q
-569 EQADTEAS
+569 ADIEAP
-577 EEVIEDTVEAK
+577 EDVIEDAIEEK
-588 VDEAEASEEVVEDTV
+588 VDVAE
-603 EAKVD
+603 D
-608 EAEAS
+608 EN
-613 EEVVEDTIEAKVDE
+613 
-627 AEVEET
+627 
-633 KVDEAKDDA
+633 

>member
-1 MVNKIILNEYEIDQE
+1 MVNKIILEEYKISQE

-21 LEEIIGGGSLAK
+21 LEEIIGGDSLAK

-180 KIDEVQQNIIVSRR
+180 KIDEIQQNIIVSRR

-200 RNKLKREFLSNVEVG
+200 RNKLKREFLNSVKVG

-360 DKEEISLSIKQV
+360 DKEEISLSVKQV

-465 KEIPEKYSVGDIVK
+465 KEIPEKYSVGDTVK

-502 HISEVSREKIKNLES
+502 HISEISSEKIKNIEK

-522 QKLDV
+522 QELDV

-547 KAPEQETQPQEE
+547 KAPEQEAKPQETQPQEE
-559 QPQEETKPQE
+559 QAEAEAAEE
-569 EQADTEAS
+569 
-577 EEVIEDTVEAK
+577 K
-588 VDEAEASEEVVEDTV
+588 VDEAKE
-603 EAKVD
+603 
-608 EAEAS
+608 
-613 EEVVEDTIEAKVDE
+613 
-627 AEVEET
+627 
-633 KVDEAKDDA
+633 DEAKDDA

>member
-1 MVNKIILNEYEIDQE
+1 MINKLVLEKYDIKQE

-21 LEEIIGGGSLAK
+21 LEEIIGSGSLEK
-33 IEAVFDTSVKKFDLG
+33 IEAAFDTSIKNFDLG
-48 TILRGRILGVIGNN
+48 TILRGRVLGVIGNN

-74 IPLSEFDSAEEVEV
+74 VPLSEFDSSEEVEV
-88 GTEIEV
+88 GADVEV

-117 GWEKIVDK
+117 GWEKIVNK
-125 YKEGDVVTGKVVRKI
+125 YQEGDVVTGKVVRKI

-156 SQIDVKPPGEIAE
+156 SQIDIKPPGEIAE

-200 RNKLKREFLSNVEVG
+200 RNAQKREFLDSVEIG
-215 QVVSGVVKNIAD
+215 QVVKGEVKNIAD

-256 MLAIGDET
+256 MLAIGDDV
-264 EVKILDIDEVKDKVS
+264 EVKILDIDAVKDKVS
-279 LGLKQKT
+279 LGLKQKS
-286 ENPWA
+286 ENPWTS
-291 NVEER
+291 VEEK

-339 HPSEVVAIGD
+339 HPSDVVAIGD
-349 SVEAIVLNINK
+349 SVEAVVLNINK
-360 DKEEISLSIKQV
+360 DKEEISLSLKQV
-372 ELNPWTNI
+372 EQNPWTNI
-380 EEKYQPGHKIKGRVR
+380 EEKYPPGVTIKGKVR

-420 WSKKVT
+420 WSKKVA

-432 KKGDKIEVE
+432 KKGEMIEVK
-441 ILSVDKEKKRV
+441 ILSVDKDKKRV

-459 TEDPWK
+459 SDDPWK
-465 KEIPEKYSVGDIVK
+465 KEIPEKYKVGDIVK

-491 IDMGNGLEGLL
+491 IDLSNGLEGLL
-502 HISEVSREKIKNLES
+502 HISEVSKEKIKKLES
-517 VLSIG
+517 VISIG
-522 QKLDV
+522 QELNV

-532 EPEARKIGLSLKGTG
+532 EPEARKIGLSLKGVEN
-547 KAPEQETQPQEE
+547 ASVQAQESESQEE
-559 QPQEETKPQE
+559 K
-569 EQADTEAS
+569 
-577 EEVIEDTVEAK
+577 
-588 VDEAEASEEVVEDTV
+588 
-603 EAKVD
+603 
-608 EAEAS
+608 
-613 EEVVEDTIEAKVDE
+613 
-627 AEVEET
+627 AEVEVTEN
-633 KVDEAKDDA
+633 VDVEATENVVKEKTDDIKEEDNT

>member
-1 MVNKIILNEYEIDQE
+1 MVNKIILEEYKISQE

-21 LEEIIGGGSLAK
+21 LEEIIGGDSLEK

-125 YKEGDVVTGKVVRKI
+125 YKEGDIVTGRVVRKI

-169 YIGTEVTCKIL
+169 YIGSEVTCKIL
-180 KIDEVQQNIIVSRR
+180 KIDELQQNIIVSRR

-200 RNKLKREFLSNVEVG
+200 RNKLKREFLNSVEAG
-215 QVVSGVVKNIAD
+215 QVVNGVVKNIAD

-256 MLAIGDET
+256 MLAIGDEI

-291 NVEER
+291 NVDDR
-296 YPIGSK
+296 YPISSK

-432 KKGDKIEVE
+432 KKGEKIEVE

-465 KEIPEKYSVGDIVK
+465 KEIPEKYSVGDTVK

-502 HISEVSREKIKNLES
+502 HISEISSEKIKNIEK

-522 QKLDV
+522 QELDV

-532 EPEARKIGLSLKGTG
+532 EPEARKIGLSLKGIG
-547 KAPEQETQPQEE
+547 NESGQETQPQEE
-559 QPQEETKPQE
+559 Q
-569 EQADTEAS
+569 ADIEAP
-577 EEVIEDTVEAK
+577 EDVIEDAIEEK
-588 VDEAEASEEVVEDTV
+588 VDVAE
-603 EAKVD
+603 D
-608 EAEAS
+608 EN
-613 EEVVEDTIEAKVDE
+613 
-627 AEVEET
+627 
-633 KVDEAKDDA
+633 

>member
-1 MVNKIILNEYEIDQE
+1 MVNKLVLEQYDIKQD
-16 EIERE
+16 EIEKE
-21 LEEIIGGGSLAK
+21 LQEIIGGDSLEK
-33 IEAVFDTSVKKFDLG
+33 IEAAFDTSIKNFDLG
-48 TILRGRILGVIGNN
+48 TILRGKVLGVIGNN
-62 VILDTGYKSEGT
+62 VILDTGYKSEG
-74 IPLSEFDSAEEVEV
+74 IVPLSEFDTSEEVEV
-88 GTEIEV
+88 GSDVEV

-117 GWEKIVDK
+117 GWEKIVNK
-125 YKEGDVVTGKVVRKI
+125 YQEGDVVTGKVVRKI

-156 SQIDVKPPGEIAE
+156 SQIDIKPPGEIAE

-200 RNKLKREFLSNVEVG
+200 RNQQKREFLDSVEVG
-215 QVVSGVVKNIAD
+215 QVVKGEVKNIAD

-256 MLAIGDET
+256 MLAIGDDV
-264 EVKILDIDEVKDKVS
+264 EVKILDIDAVKDKVS
-279 LGLKQKT
+279 LGLKQKS
-286 ENPWA
+286 ENPWTS
-291 NVEER
+291 VEEK

-339 HPSEVVAIGD
+339 HPSDVVAIGD
-349 SVEAIVLNINK
+349 SVEAVVLNINK
-360 DKEEISLSIKQV
+360 DKEEISLSLKQV
-372 ELNPWTNI
+372 EQNPWTNI
-380 EEKYQPGHKIKGRVR
+380 EEKYPPGVTIKGKVR

-420 WSKKVT
+420 WSKKVA

-432 KKGDKIEVE
+432 KKGEMIEVK
-441 ILSVDKEKKRV
+441 ILSVDKDKKRV

-459 TEDPWK
+459 SDDPWK
-465 KEIPEKYSVGDIVK
+465 KEIPEKYHVGDIVK

-491 IDMGNGLEGLL
+491 IDLSNGLEGLL
-502 HISEVSREKIKNLES
+502 HISEVSKEKIKNLES

-522 QKLDV
+522 QDLNV

-532 EPEARKIGLSLKGTG
+532 EPEARKIGLSLKGVEG
-547 KAPEQETQPQEE
+547 APVPPKQEDKAKEEPAAADVEVAENAAPEETAPESADAGA
-559 QPQEETKPQE
+559 PEETAAE
-569 EQADTEAS
+569 EKT
-577 EEVIEDTVEAK
+577 EEVKNEDNA
-588 VDEAEASEEVVEDTV
+588 
-603 EAKVD
+603 
-608 EAEAS
+608 
-613 EEVVEDTIEAKVDE
+613 
-627 AEVEET
+627 
-633 KVDEAKDDA
+633 

>member
-1 MVNKIILNEYEIDQE
+1 MVNKFVLEEYDIKQE
-16 EIERE
+16 EIEKE
-21 LEEIIGGGSLAK
+21 LEEIVGSDSLEK
-33 IEAVFDTSVKKFDLG
+33 IEAAFDTSIKKFDLG

-62 VILDTGYKSEGT
+62 VILDTGYKSEG
-74 IPLSEFDSAEEVEV
+74 IVPLSEFDSAEEVEA
-88 GTEIEV
+88 GADIEV

-117 GWEKIVDK
+117 GWEKIVNK
-125 YKEGDVVTGKVVRKI
+125 YQEGDVVTGKVVRKI

-156 SQIDVKPPGEIAE
+156 SQIDIKPPGEIAE
-169 YIGTEVTCKIL
+169 YIGKEVTCKIL

-200 RNKLKREFLSNVEVG
+200 RNKQKREFLDSVEIG
-215 QVVSGVVKNIAD
+215 QVVKGEVKNIAD

-256 MLAIGDET
+256 MLAIGDEI
-264 EVKILDIDEVKDKVS
+264 EVKILDIDAVKDKVS

-286 ENPWA
+286 ENPWTK
-291 NVEER
+291 VEER

-311 SYGAFV
+311 SYGAFI

-339 HPSEVVAIGD
+339 HPSDVVAIGD
-349 SVEAIVLNINK
+349 SVEAVVLNINK

-372 ELNPWTNI
+372 EQNPWTNI
-380 EEKYQPGHKIKGRVR
+380 EEKYQPGHTIKGRVR

-420 WSKKVT
+420 WSKKVA

-432 KKGDKIEVE
+432 KKGEMIEVK
-441 ILSVDKEKKRV
+441 ILSVDKDKKRV

-459 TEDPWK
+459 SDDPWK
-465 KEIPEKYSVGDIVK
+465 KEIPEKYHVGDIVK
-479 GKVTKMTDFGAF
+479 GKVTKLTDFGAF
-491 IDMGNGLEGLL
+491 IDLSNGLEGLL
-502 HISEVSREKIKNLES
+502 HISEVSKEKIKNLED

-522 QKLDV
+522 QEMDV

-532 EPEARKIGLSLKGTG
+532 EPEARKIGLSIKGIENASG
-547 KAPEQETQPQEE
+547 QAQESEPQKEQTDAEPAENV
-559 QPQEETKPQE
+559 
-569 EQADTEAS
+569 S
-577 EEVIEDTVEAK
+577 EEKADDVKEEDST
-588 VDEAEASEEVVEDTV
+588 
-603 EAKVD
+603 
-608 EAEAS
+608 
-613 EEVVEDTIEAKVDE
+613 
-627 AEVEET
+627 
-633 KVDEAKDDA
+633 

>member
-1 MVNKIILNEYEIDQE
+1 MVNKIILEEYEINQE

-21 LEEIIGGGSLAK
+21 LEEIIGGDNLEK

-48 TILRGRILGVIGNN
+48 TILKGRILGIIGNN

-74 IPLSEFDSAEEVEV
+74 IPLSEFDSAEDVEI
-88 GTEIEV
+88 GTEVEV

-200 RNKLKREFLSNVEVG
+200 RNKLKREFMDSVKVG
-215 QVVSGVVKNIAD
+215 QTVNGVVKNIAD

-256 MLAIGDET
+256 MLAIGDEI

-291 NVEER
+291 TVGEK
-296 YPIGSK
+296 YPISSK

-372 ELNPWTNI
+372 EQNPWTNI
-380 EEKYQPGHKIKGRVR
+380 EEKYQPGITIKGRVR

-420 WSKKVT
+420 WSKKVA

-432 KKGDKIEVE
+432 KKGDKIEVK
-441 ILSVDKEKKRV
+441 ILSVDKDKKRV

-459 TEDPWK
+459 SEDPWK

-491 IDMGNGLEGLL
+491 IDMGSGLEGLL
-502 HISEVSREKIKNLES
+502 HISEVSNEKIKNLES

-522 QKLDV
+522 QDLNV

-532 EPEARKIGLSLKGTG
+532 EPEARKIGLSLKGVE
-547 KAPEQETQPQEE
+547 KASGQEE
-559 QPQEETKPQE
+559 QTQEDQSQE
-569 EQADTEAS
+569 EQTDTEAS
-577 EEVIEDTVEAK
+577 EDAIEE
-588 VDEAEASEEVVEDTV
+588 
-603 EAKVD
+603 
-608 EAEAS
+608 
-613 EEVVEDTIEAKVDE
+613 
-627 AEVEET
+627 
-633 KVDEAKDDA
+633 KVDEAKDENI

>member
-1 MVNKIILNEYEIDQE
+1 MVNKFVLEEYEINQE
-16 EIERE
+16 EIQRE
-21 LEEIIGGGSLAK
+21 LEEIIGGDSLEK
-33 IEAVFDTSVKKFDLG
+33 IEAAFDISVKKFDLG
-48 TILRGRILGVIGNN
+48 TILKGRILGVIGNN

-74 IPLSEFDSAEEVEV
+74 IPLSEFDSAEDVEI
-88 GTEIEV
+88 GNEIEV
-94 MLESFEDDTG
+94 ILESFEDDTG

-117 GWEKIVDK
+117 GWEKVVDK
-125 YKEGDVVTGKVVRKI
+125 YKEGDVVKGKVVRKI

-200 RNKLKREFLSNVEVG
+200 RSKLKREFLDSVQVG
-215 QVVSGVVKNIAD
+215 QVVKGVVKNIAD

-256 MLAIGDET
+256 MLAIGDDV
-264 EVKILDIDEVKDKVS
+264 EVKILDIDVVKDKVS

-291 NVEER
+291 NVEDR

-372 ELNPWTNI
+372 EQNPWTNI
-380 EEKYQPGHKIKGRVR
+380 EEKYPPGITIKGRVR

-432 KKGDKIEVE
+432 KKGDKIEVK
-441 ILSVDKEKKRV
+441 ILSVDKDKKRV

-459 TEDPWK
+459 TDDPWK

-479 GKVTKMTDFGAF
+479 GKVTKLTDFGAF
-491 IDMGNGLEGLL
+491 IDMGNSLEGLL
-502 HISEVSREKIKNLES
+502 HISEVSGEKIKNLES
-517 VLSIG
+517 VFSIG
-522 QKLDV
+522 QELDV

-532 EPEARKIGLSLKGTG
+532 EPEARKIGLSLKGVKKTS
-547 KAPEQETQPQEE
+547 AQEGQA
-559 QPQEETKPQE
+559 QE
-569 EQADTEAS
+569 EQADIEAS
-577 EEVIEDTVEAK
+577 EDIIEEK
-588 VDEAEASEEVVEDTV
+588 VDE
-603 EAKVD
+603 
-608 EAEAS
+608 
-613 EEVVEDTIEAKVDE
+613 
-627 AEVEET
+627 VEE
-633 KVDEAKDDA
+633 ESI

>member
-1 MVNKIILNEYEIDQE
+1 MINKLVLEKYDIKQE

-21 LEEIIGGGSLAK
+21 LEEIIGSGSLEK
-33 IEAVFDTSVKKFDLG
+33 IEAAFDTSIKNFDLG
-48 TILRGRILGVIGNN
+48 TILRGRVLGVIGNN

-74 IPLSEFDSAEEVEV
+74 VPLSEFDSSEEVEV
-88 GTEIEV
+88 GADVEV

-117 GWEKIVDK
+117 GWEKIVNK
-125 YKEGDVVTGKVVRKI
+125 YQEGDVVTGKVVRKI

-156 SQIDVKPPGEIAE
+156 SQIDIKPPGEIAE

-200 RNKLKREFLSNVEVG
+200 RNAQKREFLDSVEIG
-215 QVVSGVVKNIAD
+215 QVVKGEVKNIAD

-256 MLAIGDET
+256 MLAIGDDV
-264 EVKILDIDEVKDKVS
+264 EVKILDIDAVKDKVS
-279 LGLKQKT
+279 LGLKQKS
-286 ENPWA
+286 ENPWTS
-291 NVEER
+291 VEEK

-339 HPSEVVAIGD
+339 HPSDVVAIGD
-349 SVEAIVLNINK
+349 SVEAVVLNINK
-360 DKEEISLSIKQV
+360 DKEEISLSLKQV
-372 ELNPWTNI
+372 EQNPWTNI
-380 EEKYQPGHKIKGRVR
+380 EEKYPPGVTIKGKVR

-420 WSKKVT
+420 WSKKVA

-432 KKGDKIEVE
+432 KKGEMIEVK
-441 ILSVDKEKKRV
+441 ILSVDKDKKRV

-459 TEDPWK
+459 SDDPWK
-465 KEIPEKYSVGDIVK
+465 KEIPEKYKVGDIVK

-491 IDMGNGLEGLL
+491 IDLSNGLEGLL
-502 HISEVSREKIKNLES
+502 HISEVSKEKIKKLEN
-517 VLSIG
+517 VISIG
-522 QKLDV
+522 QELNV

-532 EPEARKIGLSLKGTG
+532 EPEARKIGLSLKGVENASVQT
-547 KAPEQETQPQEE
+547 QESGSQE
-559 QPQEETKPQE
+559 K
-569 EQADTEAS
+569 QAD
-577 EEVIEDTVEAK
+577 VEA
-588 VDEAEASEEVVEDTV
+588 AENVAEEKTDDVKEEDNT
-603 EAKVD
+603 
-608 EAEAS
+608 
-613 EEVVEDTIEAKVDE
+613 
-627 AEVEET
+627 
-633 KVDEAKDDA
+633 

>member
-1 MVNKIILNEYEIDQE
+1 MVNKLVLEEYDIKQE

-21 LEEIIGGGSLAK
+21 LEEIVGSDSLEK
-33 IEAVFDTSVKKFDLG
+33 IEAVFDTSIKNFDLG
-48 TILRGRILGVIGNN
+48 TILKGRILGVIGNN
-62 VILDTGYKSEGT
+62 VILDTGYKSEG
-74 IPLSEFDSAEEVEV
+74 IVPLSEFANHEEVEV
-88 GTEIEV
+88 GADIEV

-104 LIQISKRKADRIR
+104 LIQISKQKADRIR
-117 GWEKIVDK
+117 GWEKVVNK
-125 YKEGDVVTGKVVRKI
+125 YQEGDVVTGKVIRKI

-156 SQIDVKPPGEIAE
+156 SQIDIKPPGEIAE
-169 YIGTEVTCKIL
+169 YIGHEVTCKIL

-200 RNKLKREFLSNVEVG
+200 RNKQKREFLDSVQIG
-215 QVVSGVVKNIAD
+215 QVVKGEVKNIAD
-227 FGAFIDLGGIDGL
+227 FGAFVDLGGIDGL

-256 MLAIGDET
+256 MLAIGDDVD
-264 EVKILDIDEVKDKVS
+264 VKILDIDAVKDKVS

-286 ENPWA
+286 ENPWTH
-291 NVEER
+291 VEER

-311 SYGAFV
+311 SYGAFI

-339 HPSEVVAIGD
+339 HPSDVVAIGD

-360 DKEEISLSIKQV
+360 EKEEISLSIKQV
-372 ELNPWTNI
+372 EQNPWTNI
-380 EEKYQPGHKIKGRVR
+380 EEKYQPGHTIKGRVR

-420 WSKKVT
+420 WSKKVA

-432 KKGDKIEVE
+432 KKGEMIEVK
-441 ILSVDKEKKRV
+441 ILSVDKDKKRV

-459 TEDPWK
+459 TDDPWK
-465 KEIPEKYSVGDIVK
+465 KEIPEKYHVGDIVK
-479 GKVTKMTDFGAF
+479 GKVAKMTDFGAF
-491 IDMGNGLEGLL
+491 IDLSNGLEGLL
-502 HISEVSREKIKNLES
+502 HISEVSKEKIKKLES

-522 QKLDV
+522 QELDV

-532 EPEARKIGLSLKGTG
+532 EPEARKIGLSLKGIEN
-547 KAPEQETQPQEE
+547 ASVQASEPQEVPQEE
-559 QPQEETKPQE
+559 QPAEEATEEVAEETANEVKE
-569 EQADTEAS
+569 EDNT
-577 EEVIEDTVEAK
+577 
-588 VDEAEASEEVVEDTV
+588 
-603 EAKVD
+603 
-608 EAEAS
+608 
-613 EEVVEDTIEAKVDE
+613 
-627 AEVEET
+627 
-633 KVDEAKDDA
+633 

>member
-1 MVNKIILNEYEIDQE
+1 MVNKLVLEQYDIKQE
-16 EIERE
+16 EIEKE
-21 LEEIIGGGSLAK
+21 LAEIIGSGSLEN
-33 IEAVFDTSVKKFDLG
+33 IEAAFDTSVKNFDLG
-48 TILRGRILGVIGNN
+48 TILKGRVLGVIGNN
-62 VILDTGYKSEGT
+62 VILDTGYKSEG
-74 IPLSEFDSAEEVEV
+74 IVPLSEFDTSEEVEV
-88 GTEIEV
+88 GADVEV

-117 GWEKIVDK
+117 GWEKIVNK
-125 YKEGDVVTGKVVRKI
+125 YQEGDVVTGKVVRKI

-156 SQIDVKPPGEIAE
+156 SQIDIKPPGEIAE

-200 RNKLKREFLSNVEVG
+200 RNQQKREFLDSVEVG
-215 QVVSGVVKNIAD
+215 QVVKGEVKNIAD

-256 MLAIGDET
+256 MLAIGDDV
-264 EVKILDIDEVKDKVS
+264 EVKILDIDAVKDKVS
-279 LGLKQKT
+279 LGLKQKS
-286 ENPWA
+286 ENPWTS
-291 NVEER
+291 VEEK

-339 HPSEVVAIGD
+339 HPSDVVAIGD
-349 SVEAIVLNINK
+349 SVEAVVLNINK
-360 DKEEISLSIKQV
+360 DKEEISLSLKQV
-372 ELNPWTNI
+372 EQNPWTNI
-380 EEKYQPGHKIKGRVR
+380 EEKYPPGVTIKGKVR

-420 WSKKVT
+420 WSKKVA

-432 KKGDKIEVE
+432 KKGEMIEVK
-441 ILSVDKEKKRV
+441 ILSVDKDKKRV

-459 TEDPWK
+459 SDDPWK
-465 KEIPEKYSVGDIVK
+465 KEIPEKYHVGDIVK

-491 IDMGNGLEGLL
+491 IDLSNGLEGLL
-502 HISEVSREKIKNLES
+502 HISEVSKEKIKNLES

-522 QKLDV
+522 QDLNV

-532 EPEARKIGLSLKGTG
+532 EPEARKIGLSLKGVEG
-547 KAPEQETQPQEE
+547 APVPPKQEDKAKEE
-559 QPQEETKPQE
+559 P
-569 EQADTEAS
+569 AA
-577 EEVIEDTVEAK
+577 
-588 VDEAEASEEVVEDTV
+588 
-603 EAKVD
+603 
-608 EAEAS
+608 
-613 EEVVEDTIEAKVDE
+613 
-627 AEVEET
+627 AEVEVTENAAPESA
-633 KVDEAKDDA
+633 DAGAPEEAAAEEKTEEVKNEDNA